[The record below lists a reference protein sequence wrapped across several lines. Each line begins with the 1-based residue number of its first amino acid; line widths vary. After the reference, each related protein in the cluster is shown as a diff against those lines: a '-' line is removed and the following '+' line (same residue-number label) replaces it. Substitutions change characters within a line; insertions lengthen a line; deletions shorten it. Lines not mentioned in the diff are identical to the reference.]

1 MMVEME
7 EAAIDKNTGEDWTL
21 RLLKGAGVLKS
32 WQGDWADLEEV
43 IIENPDKI
51 IYSFGKFY
59 GLPELV
65 EWWDTYII
73 NMDIIDEAQGE
84 LEEVLN
90 EKDYELFYE
99 FKQEEVNAMGTD
111 YATHVHERLNV
122 IEQWA
127 YEFDV
132 DLPEMN
138 FK

>member
-1 MMVEME
+1 MVEME